1 MTGNTHA
8 GSALRYVRNNVLSR
22 ARKTASQVLIV
33 LTDGVSQDEIE
44 KAASDLIG
52 DKVFVFSVGIGNS
65 VDANE
70 LEKIAGL
77 PEYVFKTA
85 NYNALTG
92 ITDTLYNKL
101 CSSLKSDNCISSV
114 KQDLSF
120 IVDSSSSIT
129 ISDYQKLK
137 TWMKSIIEK
146 LEIGENASRVSILQV
161 KLKAKNL
168 SPRNKE

>member
-8 GSALRYVRNNVLSR
+8 GNALRYVKNNVLSR
-22 ARKTASQVLIV
+22 ARKSASKVLIV

-52 DKVFVFSVGIGNS
+52 DKVLVFSVGIGNS

-92 ITDTLYNKL
+92 TVFEKNYFT
-101 CSSLKSDNCISSV
+101 KSW
-114 KQDLSF
+114 LSEA
-120 IVDSSSSIT
+120 
-129 ISDYQKLK
+129 KLK
-137 TWMKSIIEK
+137 T
-146 LEIGENASRVSILQV
+146 
-161 KLKAKNL
+161 
-168 SPRNKE
+168 